1 MSAEHVFNVLARLN
15 AAPAPETAATALK
28 TTTPPLA
35 NTARYDALRASNT
48 DAGNEVVGEADH
60 A

>member
-1 MSAEHVFNVLARLN
+1 MFNVLARLN